1 MMGGR
6 VEAESV
12 PAKGSAFTLTVP
24 RELPRDIPV
33 DEALP
38 PATAPRPLPT
48 NGEKRA
54 LIIDDDPAAVDIMG
68 RWLARMGYSILAAE
82 DGERGLE
89 VARGERPDLLILHI
103 FLPGPSG
110 YQVPE
115 AIRADRQIQ
124 SIPVIVVSVDE
135 HRPRGPRAGAT
146 AVRSG

>member
-54 LIIDDDPAAVDIMG
+54 LIIDDDPAAVDLMG
-68 RWLARMGYSILAAE
+68 RWLARMGYSLLAAG

-89 VARGERPDLLILHI
+89 AARAERPAHHTPAI
-103 FLPGPSG
+103 FLPEPS
-110 YQVPE
+110 
-115 AIRADRQIQ
+115 
-124 SIPVIVVSVDE
+124 
-135 HRPRGPRAGAT
+135 
-146 AVRSG
+146 